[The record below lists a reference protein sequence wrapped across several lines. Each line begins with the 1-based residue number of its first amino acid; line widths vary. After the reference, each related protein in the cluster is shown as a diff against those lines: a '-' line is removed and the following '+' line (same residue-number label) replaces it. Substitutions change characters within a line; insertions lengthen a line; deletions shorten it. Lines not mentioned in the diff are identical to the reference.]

1 MKIDANYFDKF
12 LEGKSLNRRN
22 LRSISQVILDDISKK
37 FSRELIKNDLIKKN
51 ILELDNKKLNL
62 YFRKIAYD
70 NSKYL
75 VNFILYNRYLKKQK
89 KKLIIYLEFNE
100 FNAIFLK
107 NICENFI
114 EIKTKNRINY
124 FLKNILK
131 FFFIIFFS
139 FINSLFQKFLIKK
152 NPKPNVAFTF
162 VEGLNIK
169 TRNDV
174 FWISSKLS
182 KYPIV
187 IFFNSKKDLHI
198 FNKEIKNHFLYR
210 FRTTKIKLYGV
221 SRFNYRLKIKEQI
234 QILKLF
240 FVNIFKNNYLFIYLE
255 LILKTKYWTN
265 YFIQNNIKIFYENL
279 EGVSNFFRNFALDHV
294 NGFAFSKE
302 RTLLSVTGPLD
313 YYCSFSEDVK
323 FFNNQISLTNFT
335 KLINYSSIN
344 LISGYPYYS
353 NHTYKLEDLM
363 NSKDKSFSKIFIF
376 FDSNHSDHLDLSEIA
391 FIESGFVRKIYM
403 ILAELIEKYNIG
415 LLIKSKKN
423 KFSNFLFDD
432 ANFKNYLNKN
442 IFIINKSF
450 GIQPSS
456 FKNCADFAISIGTN
470 LPASL
475 IEFLSYS
482 NKNGLFVNY
491 HQNIISN
498 ANLDLLKKNELILDN
513 LDDLKKSLIKFI
525 NGDNGVGN
533 WHKFKNDFFISQ
545 NDINGYQ
552 KISYFLEN
560 CLLNINKSKN
570 EYLKIASGK
579 YKNLF

>member
-1 MKIDANYFDKF
+1 M
-12 LEGKSLNRRN
+12 
-22 LRSISQVILDDISKK
+22 
-37 FSRELIKNDLIKKN
+37 
-51 ILELDNKKLNL
+51 
-62 YFRKIAYD
+62 
-70 NSKYL
+70 
-75 VNFILYNRYLKKQK
+75 
-89 KKLIIYLEFNE
+89 
-100 FNAIFLK
+100 
-107 NICENFI
+107 
-114 EIKTKNRINY
+114 
-124 FLKNILK
+124 
-131 FFFIIFFS
+131 
-139 FINSLFQKFLIKK
+139 
-152 NPKPNVAFTF
+152 
-162 VEGLNIK
+162 
-169 TRNDV
+169 
-174 FWISSKLS
+174 
-182 KYPIV
+182 
-187 IFFNSKKDLHI
+187 
-198 FNKEIKNHFLYR
+198 
-210 FRTTKIKLYGV
+210 